1 MGGRTHLVQTGDVV
15 DRGPESRK
23 TMELLMRLES
33 EARRA
38 GGHVHVLIGNHEAM
52 NMYGDLRYTT
62 PEEYQAFR
70 DRNSEK
76 LRQRYLEHHLEELK
90 KSLPPED
97 TPEFDQAYEK
107 QWESQHPL
115 GYVEH
120 RLAFIPQ
127 GRYGKW
133 ILGHNAIVKINDT
146 LFLHGGISPQY
157 ANESILAINEMV
169 RAELE
174 DFTKLPDGI
183 VLDQDGPLWYRGLAK
198 ADEDLLIPHVE
209 QILENHGV
217 RRIVVGHTITEG
229 AVMPRV
235 HGKILL
241 IDVGLSDF
249 FGARQACLILEGD
262 RTYALHRGRKLPIP
276 MDSGSGL
283 LEYLKHAADLD
294 PAPLP
299 LQSLIHQLEARPL
312 VPTVP

>member
-1 MGGRTHLVQTGDVV
+1 
-15 DRGPESRK
+15 
-23 TMELLMRLES
+23 
-33 EARRA
+33 
-38 GGHVHVLIGNHEAM
+38 
-52 NMYGDLRYTT
+52 
-62 PEEYQAFR
+62 
-70 DRNSEK
+70 
-76 LRQRYLEHHLEELK
+76 
-90 KSLPPED
+90 
-97 TPEFDQAYEK
+97 
-107 QWESQHPL
+107 
-115 GYVEH
+115 
-120 RLAFIPQ
+120 
-127 GRYGKW
+127 
-133 ILGHNAIVKINDT
+133 LGHNSIVKINDT

-157 ANESILAINEMV
+157 ANESISAINEMV

-183 VLDQDGPLWYRGLAK
+183 VLDEDGPLWYRGLAK
-198 ADEDLLIPHVE
+198 ADEDLLIPLVE

-262 RTYALHRGRKLPIP
+262 ATYALHRGRKLPIP

-294 PAPLP
+294 PAPSP
-299 LQSLIHQLEARPL
+299 LQSLIHQLEDRPL